1 MKIMLGVAF
10 IIFVLLAILG
20 VSFLTESN
28 RTVEKFC
35 AVKYQH
41 DVASYKECKNL
52 DGLALI
58 HTLTEEEKGKF
69 GGIVPL
75 EIVE

>member
-1 MKIMLGVAF
+1 MKIMLG
-10 IIFVLLAILG
+10 IIVVLLSI
-20 VSFLTESN
+20 VSVSLLVTDN
-28 RTVEKFC
+28 KTVEKFC
-35 AVKYQH
+35 SVKYQH
-41 DVASYKECKNL
+41 DVTSYKECKKL
-52 DGLALI
+52 DGFALI